1 MSRLGALVGAA
12 ALTTAWGVAPAW
24 AHGHHHHHTATPIK
38 HVVVIFGENISFD
51 HYFATYPHAT
61 NEDGTHFEASPD
73 TPKDVRTAENAGLIE
88 HNPNQY
94 PPKRLG
100 PDQAMTCDQHH
111 SYTPEQ
117 YAYDGGK
124 ADKFVQ
130 YTDSGKCSGDLFG
143 EPGLVMDYYD
153 GNTVTAMWNYAQH
166 FALNDN
172 SFGDVYGPSTPG
184 AIDVISGQTH
194 GVMSMD
200 PDSGTEDPQQTEE
213 PDPYTVVSPDE
224 NGVGTMINDPDPAYD
239 DCANKDHT
247 SHNALAAMTG
257 RNIGDLLNDKHVT
270 WGWFQ
275 GGFRPATPWDG
286 EDGHYAQC
294 AAQTHANV
302 GGQQVEDYSPHH
314 EPFQYY
320 KSTAN
325 PHHLP
330 PRSVKEIG
338 HDGRANHQ
346 YDIKDFNAA
355 LRTGHLP
362 SVSYLKAPAY
372 QDGHASYSDPIDEQ
386 HFVVEEINR
395 IQKSRA
401 WKNTA
406 VILAYDDSDGW
417 YDHVAHKVLNGST
430 DTSTDSN
437 GMTVDAPACRR
448 GPAPVGGYQDRCGPG
463 ARQPLMV
470 VSPYSKVNAVDHT
483 FTQQSSIIRFIEDN
497 WHLGRI
503 GDASFDATA
512 GSLAGMFDFDHPHY
526 KRVLLNKDGSVKT
539 VRHIPA
545 HIPVA
550 SADQVDAALYAGD
563 DMALAAADSHL
574 PAAAVAAAAAVV
586 VLAGGGAAYAL
597 RRRRRA

>member
-1 MSRLGALVGAA
+1 MSEKARRRGRGRRRLSRLGALAGAA
-12 ALTTAWGVAPAW
+12 ALTTAWSVAPAW
-24 AHGHHHHHTATPIK
+24 AHGHHHHQTATPIK
-38 HVVVIFGENISFD
+38 HVVVLFGENISFD

-61 NEDGTHFEASPD
+61 NQDGTRFTASRH

-94 PPKRLG
+94 PPERLG
-100 PDQAMTCDQHH
+100 PEQAMTCDQHH

-153 GNTVTAMWNYAQH
+153 GNTVTGMWNYAQH
-166 FALNDN
+166 YALNDN
-172 SFGDVYGPSTPG
+172 SFGDVYGPSSPG

-200 PDSGTEDPQQTEE
+200 PGTGTENPQQTEE
-213 PDPYTVVSPDE
+213 PDPYTVASPDE

-239 DCANKDHT
+239 DCSGDDHT
-247 SHNALAAMTG
+247 SHNALGAMTG

-275 GGFRPATPWDG
+275 GGFRPGIPWDG
-286 EDGHYAQC
+286 QDGHYAKC
-294 AAQTHANV
+294 ASVTHANV

-314 EPFQYY
+314 APFQYY

-330 PRSVKEIG
+330 PRGVKEIG

-346 YDIKDFNAA
+346 YDIRDFNAA

-372 QDGHASYSDPIDEQ
+372 QDGHAAYSDPVDEQ
-386 HFVVEEINR
+386 HFVVEGDQPDPE
-395 IQKSRA
+395 
-401 WKNTA
+401 
-406 VILAYDDSDGW
+406 
-417 YDHVAHKVLNGST
+417 VACLEEH
-430 DTSTDSN
+430 
-437 GMTVDAPACRR
+437 
-448 GPAPVGGYQDRCGPG
+448 
-463 ARQPLMV
+463 
-470 VSPYSKVNAVDHT
+470 
-483 FTQQSSIIRFIEDN
+483 
-497 WHLGRI
+497 
-503 GDASFDATA
+503 
-512 GSLAGMFDFDHPHY
+512 
-526 KRVLLNKDGSVKT
+526 
-539 VRHIPA
+539 
-545 HIPVA
+545 
-550 SADQVDAALYAGD
+550 
-563 DMALAAADSHL
+563 
-574 PAAAVAAAAAVV
+574 
-586 VLAGGGAAYAL
+586 
-597 RRRRRA
+597 RRRRSPTTTPTAGTTTSRTRCSTVRRTPPPTATARPSTVQPASTARPPTVATRTGAAPARGSR